1 MSNSGLPAIPNFET
15 EKPMAET
22 DNNVF
27 DREEALENVG
37 GMEDLLRELGETL
50 IEEIPKLQASARA
63 AVATGDSQAVSRV
76 LHSIKGSVTPF
87 AAKASYELAWQLEQS
102 SASGDLSQ
110 ADDLLSKLEI
120 ELSKLATALTEA
132 V

>member
-1 MSNSGLPAIPNFET
+1 
-15 EKPMAET
+15 MAET
-22 DNNVF
+22 DNDVF

-50 IEEIPKLQASARA
+50 IEEIPKLLASARTA
-63 AVATGDSQAVSRV
+63 AAAGDPQAVSKV

-87 AAKASYELAWQLEQS
+87 AAKSSYDLAWQLEQS

-110 ADDLLSKLEI
+110 ADDLLAKLEN
-120 ELSKLATALTEA
+120 ELSKLAAALTA
-132 V
+132 TV